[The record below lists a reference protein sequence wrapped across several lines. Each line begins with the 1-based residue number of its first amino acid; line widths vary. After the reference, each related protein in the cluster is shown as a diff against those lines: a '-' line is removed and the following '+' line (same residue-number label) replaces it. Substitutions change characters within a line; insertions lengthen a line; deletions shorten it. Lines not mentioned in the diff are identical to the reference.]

1 MPELSHAPPVGVD
14 TLPAAAGRG
23 HNPLFMNKPPPI
35 PPCLL
40 LTLTTLFRAGVRLNI
55 RRAT

>member
-1 MPELSHAPPVGVD
+1 
-14 TLPAAAGRG
+14 
-23 HNPLFMNKPPPI
+23 MNKPPPI